1 METKEKKVVYIAG
14 PITGVDRYWEAFEK
28 AEEELEAAGFIAL
41 TPTRLPKGL
50 IHAQYMHIDK
60 AMIDVADAVMFL
72 PGWSNSRGA
81 REEFDYVTNRRT
93 PYVTH
98 RRTPYGFTV
107 ESVKEVLS
115 LD

>member
-41 TPTRLPKGL
+41 TPTRLPLGL

-60 AMIDVADAVMFL
+60 AMIDTADAVIFL
-72 PGWSNSRGA
+72 PGWSESRGA
-81 REEFDYVTNRRT
+81 CEEYNYAKD
-93 PYVTH
+93 

-107 ESVKEVLS
+107 DNIKEVLS